1 MEVHLQKRRLVIFER
16 VSKQDEHLNSLVRDV
31 SSLSMWHN
39 IMQYSYQELFVSEF
53 ALPIIGSSFL
63 AVTSQRSSVTTY
75 ATWKS

>member
-1 MEVHLQKRRLVIFER
+1 MHLQKRRLVIFER

-39 IMQYSYQELFVSEF
+39 IMQYSYQELFVPEF

-63 AVTSQRSSVTTY
+63 AVTSEQSSVTTY